1 MRTPE
6 ILKLLK
12 NSVLL
17 SEETLPQTEQLVRDY
32 PWFAGGWALYAKNL
46 EITENPNYKDVL
58 IKAAL
63 LAPDRKWLRNLMKG
77 PGLTDKQ
84 ARIPEEYQIPELPG
98 EEFSKPVFYGKS
110 RLIEDF
116 LESGA
121 RFNTIMEEEPSSH
134 PVDLSE
140 KSASISSEIVT
151 ENFANILFSQKKYKE
166 AMEAFQKLSLKYPEK
181 SIYFAA
187 RIEEIRNIERK

>member
-1 MRTPE
+1 MKTQE

-12 NSVLL
+12 NSALL
-17 SEETLPQTEQLVRDY
+17 SEETIPQTEQLVRDY
-32 PWFAGGWALYAKNL
+32 PWFAAGWALYAKNL
-46 EITENPNYKDVL
+46 EISGKPNYQEIL

-77 PGLTDKQ
+77 SGLTDKQ
-84 ARIPEEYQIPELPG
+84 ARLPEEYQIPEFRG
-98 EEFSKPVFYGKS
+98 EEFSKPVLSGKS
-110 RLIEDF
+110 KLIEDF

-121 RFNTIMEEEPSSH
+121 RFNTLTEEEPSPD

-140 KSASISSEIVT
+140 KSASITGEIVS
-151 ENFANILFSQKKYKE
+151 ENYANILVSQKKFGE